1 MTAPPPVPAPR
12 KAGRRAS
19 RLVDIAEA
27 VGVHTST
34 VSRVLNGDPAQSVR
48 PEIYEKIWRT
58 ARQQGYRPNALA
70 RALKRRHTGAL
81 AFVIPLLR
89 NPIWVRLQRGAL
101 QRASE
106 RGYAVM
112 IVEDEVDEAQP
123 PATYR
128 YLVDESRADG
138 LLLATSL
145 RIPAHTEGSA
155 HGLLAVPH
163 VYVNRRGPE
172 RGNDVV
178 MDEPAAVRLFLDHV
192 AALGHQRVALIDGP
206 VEVDTVHRREL
217 AARRACAARGLQLTV
232 LHADVTE
239 EGGWEAT
246 QRLLRR
252 GSAAD
257 GTAGGT
263 LAGGTL
269 PTACAVGSLNQLFG
283 VMAALRG
290 ARLPVPEAMSL
301 VSLDEDECL
310 AFLDVPVTSVAM
322 PLAELGS
329 AAVDALI
336 TRIEA
341 QDPVTAADVM
351 IREPMSLVHR
361 DSVARPPGAGLWTAS
376 CASAPPARLTCLPCR
391 TSSARPAR
399 RSAPSACPRSPTTP
413 RSPWPSS
420 PPTSRPAAPGSRP
433 APATTPSPTCWRTR
447 STATS
452 TSSRSRSTPAGP
464 TTASAARCST
474 TPPPWPGRPAS
485 RR

>member
-1 MTAPPPVPAPR
+1 VTELPPVPAPR
-12 KAGRRAS
+12 KAGRRTA

-48 PEIYEKIWRT
+48 PEIYDKIWRT

-112 IVEDEVDEAQP
+112 IMEDEMDQAQP
-123 PATYR
+123 PSTYR

-138 LLLATSL
+138 LLVATSL
-145 RIPAHTEGSA
+145 RIPAHAEGSTA
-155 HGLLAVPH
+155 GLLAVPH
-163 VYVNRRGPE
+163 VYVNRRGPV

-192 AALGHQRVALIDGP
+192 AALGHRRIALIDGP
-206 VEVDTVHRREL
+206 VEVDTVHRRAL

-239 EGGWEAT
+239 EGGWEAI

-252 GSAAD
+252 GAAT
-257 GTAGGT
+257 GRA
-263 LAGGTL
+263 L
-269 PTACAVGSLNQLFG
+269 PTACAVGSLNQMFG

-290 ARLPVPEAMSL
+290 AGLAVPESMSL

-336 TRIEA
+336 ARIDA
-341 QDPVTAADVM
+341 QDTADVM
-351 IREPMSLVHR
+351 ICEPMNLIHR
-361 DSVARPPGAGLWTAS
+361 DSVARPPGS
-376 CASAPPARLTCLPCR
+376 
-391 TSSARPAR
+391 
-399 RSAPSACPRSPTTP
+399 
-413 RSPWPSS
+413 
-420 PPTSRPAAPGSRP
+420 
-433 APATTPSPTCWRTR
+433 
-447 STATS
+447 
-452 TSSRSRSTPAGP
+452 
-464 TTASAARCST
+464 
-474 TPPPWPGRPAS
+474 
-485 RR
+485 